1 MNVYM
6 DISIILFSFVVLTT
20 VYTVLKTTTKRFIKF
35 SIASTISVILLV
47 IIWRSLSII
56 TYFH

>member
-6 DISIILFSFVVLTT
+6 DISVILFLFVVLTT
-20 VYTVLKTTTKRFIKF
+20 VYAVLKTTTKRAIKV
-35 SIASTISVILLV
+35 SIASIISAISLV
-47 IIWRSLSII
+47 IIWRALHIL